1 MHCRESHQMGPPTI
15 AGGLAVVS
23 CILTTC
29 SWSVFNRS
37 RRGLSNPKYGLQ
49 TPRFHVSRHTETDIK
64 TKLLFTLRCN
74 RCTPHSP
81 CALFNFLCFCI
92 ARYPCGL
99 GLNILGD
106 IPRERWNPTNH
117 EALPKKRVVLWHLN
131 STAIRNA
138 VFWFQA

>member
-1 MHCRESHQMGPPTI
+1 MREVDITVTHKCSRESHQMGPPTI

-64 TKLLFTLRCN
+64 TNVVHAPLHIDVHP
-74 RCTPHSP
+74 TPHVYYLIS
-81 CALFNFLCFCI
+81 FVFV
-92 ARYPCGL
+92 
-99 GLNILGD
+99 
-106 IPRERWNPTNH
+106 
-117 EALPKKRVVLWHLN
+117 LPVTLVV
-131 STAIRNA
+131 
-138 VFWFQA
+138 